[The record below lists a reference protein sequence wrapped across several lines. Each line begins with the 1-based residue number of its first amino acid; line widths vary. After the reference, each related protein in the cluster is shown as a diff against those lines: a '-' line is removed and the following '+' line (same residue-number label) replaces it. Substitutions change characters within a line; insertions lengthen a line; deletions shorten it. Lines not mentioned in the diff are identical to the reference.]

1 MKILK
6 QVQDDGASIL
16 KQVQDDG
23 TMKILYPKGISMLCK
38 GQLNSGRRNADFF
51 VFLFLIFFVCFILD
65 KGYLVVPSYNYYTF
79 VLVAYLSA
87 QSLR

>member
-38 GQLNSGRRNADFF
+38 GQLNSGPRNSDFF
-51 VFLFLIFFVCFILD
+51 VFGICDIPELQQQVGNQINLKIYDVI
-65 KGYLVVPSYNYYTF
+65 K
-79 VLVAYLSA
+79 
-87 QSLR
+87 